1 MVRKFNLNEIEFDR
15 KEKGPHTRGP
25 FPALKRLLGR
35 LPATTAAATAATA
48 ATRTV
53 LGFVDTQR
61 TTAHVGAIQCLNGTS
76 SVLLRH
82 FNKTEPALAASL
94 AINRK
99 GDRFDRAVLGKQG
112 TNRIFIGGKG
122 QIAHIN
128 FCHLWN
134 NSHKQTKQP
143 AKKGIAE
150 AKTTSAA
157 PFKAT

>member
-35 LPATTAAATAATA
+35 LPATTAAATAATAAIATATAAAATIAAAATAATA

-134 NSHKQTKQP
+134 NSHKQTK
-143 AKKGIAE
+143 
-150 AKTTSAA
+150 
-157 PFKAT
+157 